1 MSARNLAIAAGA
13 TASIVLIDCCDLEDS
28 LMRPFIAACVVII
41 LIGVGAA
48 VTLDRFVQEPVS
60 VAFATSGARI

>member
-1 MSARNLAIAAGA
+1 
-13 TASIVLIDCCDLEDS
+13 
-28 LMRPFIAACVVII
+28 MRPFIAACVVIT

-48 VTLDRFVQEPVS
+48 VILDRFVQEPVG